1 MPDRVVAASVLR
13 AVDSCLEAVLEP
25 SRWPSVLDAIGEA
38 AASTGAVMFLYGGC
52 DRASFLCS
60 ERCSDSMDEY
70 LRSDWCKKNPRLEV
84 PPDDTIRS
92 DADFEPDERQARN
105 NLAFRDGFLRRHD
118 MGWFAG
124 TSLLRTADR
133 HILVS
138 VERPFRRG
146 AFEASELRSLDRAF
160 GHMRRAV
167 SLIPSMN
174 GRLRTALLDG
184 FQGSGSAAAIIDL
197 NATLLQ
203 LNSSAEYLLPKVFRV
218 RHGRL
223 RTVEARHT
231 SAWEAFLHRL
241 TNVEAGVERI
251 PSPLLLP
258 SLQATQIVVRGIPLP
273 VNANDFFRRA
283 AAVIVFDAFVRPP
296 PALEV
301 LRSVFGLTQ
310 AEARLAFELA
320 IHCNLATAGKA
331 LGISH
336 ETARSHLKAVFAK
349 TQSASQAECLVKLT
363 GLR

>member
-1 MPDRVVAASVLR
+1 
-13 AVDSCLEAVLEP
+13 
-25 SRWPSVLDAIGEA
+25 
-38 AASTGAVMFLYGGC
+38 MFLYGGS

-60 ERCSDSMDEY
+60 EHCSGSMDEY
-70 LRSDWCKKNPRLEV
+70 LRSDWCNKNPRLEV

-92 DADFEPDERQARN
+92 DADFERDERQARN

-146 AFEASELRSLDRAF
+146 AFEASELRSLERAF
-160 GHMRRAV
+160 AHMRRAI
-167 SLIPSMN
+167 SLVPSMD
-174 GRLRTALLDG
+174 GRLRTALLNG
-184 FQGSGSAAAIIDL
+184 FEGSGSAAAIIDP

-203 LNSSAEYLLPKVFRV
+203 LNASAECLLPQVFRV

-223 RTVEARHT
+223 RTVEGRYNA
-231 SAWEAFLHRL
+231 AWETFLHRL
-241 TNVEAGVERI
+241 TNVGAGVERI
-251 PSPLLLP
+251 QNPLLLS
-258 SLQATQIVVRGIPLP
+258 SLQGTQIVVRGIPLP
-273 VNANDFFRRA
+273 VSADDFFSRA
-283 AAVIVFDAFVRPP
+283 AAVIVFDALVRQPP
-296 PALEV
+296 TPEV

-310 AEARLAFELA
+310 AEASLAFELA
-320 IHCNLATAGKA
+320 RCCNLVTAGKA

-336 ETARSHLKAVFAK
+336 ETARSHLKAIFAK
-349 TQSASQAECLVKLT
+349 TRSVSQAECLVKLT